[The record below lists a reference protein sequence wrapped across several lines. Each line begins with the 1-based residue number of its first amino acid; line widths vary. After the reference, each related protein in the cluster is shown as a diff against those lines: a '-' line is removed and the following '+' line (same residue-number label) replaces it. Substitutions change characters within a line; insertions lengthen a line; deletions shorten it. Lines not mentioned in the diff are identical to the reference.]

1 MAENKARHTEPLYCP
16 RAKVKLLSTGTA
28 GPVSLPG
35 LLKVRKKVEV
45 DGSSATFGEPMV
57 AQANSASGKNADLLQ
72 RLV

>member
-1 MAENKARHTEPLYCP
+1 
-16 RAKVKLLSTGTA
+16 V
-28 GPVSLPG
+28 